1 MIRRRW
7 LAVMGS
13 VALIAAPALAQQQIN
28 LRDADIRAFIQDAA
42 RATGRTFVIDSRVQ
56 GKVSVVTDRPLS
68 RSEYFEVF
76 LSTLRANGLVAIPT
90 GTGAFRIQPA
100 ETAAAQPGRIGLKG
114 AARNAFVTEVFRLKS
129 VDATTAVETLRPLVS
144 KEGSVTANRSG
155 NSLVVADYA
164 DNVRRIRALIAR
176 IDGESATTTIVALRN
191 AGAKEVAASL
201 QQLLTG
207 GQTAGQNGRTAVA
220 LSAVESSNAI
230 ALRGDRQ
237 AVARFAELARD
248 LDRRAASGS
257 EVKVY
262 WLKNADAEKLV
273 PVLQTLSGQSVAAA
287 ATTATGAAP
296 TLAAAPDPSG
306 NPRNRIVITRY
317 DGANAVIIAA
327 PSEVQRSLSDVIR
340 QLDSRRP
347 QILVEAIIVEISDN
361 AAKKL
366 GVQFLLGG
374 TPGSNIPFAAT
385 NYSTA
390 APNIL
395 TVAGAIGAR
404 ELNTTTTTVNGTTTV
419 TTTNT
424 GVSDAL
430 AQSAISSILS
440 ASGGFG
446 GFATN
451 IGNNGVF
458 GAIINAVKQD
468 NQSNILSTPSITTID
483 NQSAKILVGQEIPV
497 TTGEALSDNFDNR
510 FRTVQRQN
518 VGIQLEVKPQVNENG
533 EIKLALRQEVSSIA
547 GPVSATSSELILNKR
562 EFETTIVVKDGEI
575 AAVGGLLDDNER
587 RTLEKVPG
595 LGDMPGLGGLFR
607 SKGKTRTKTNLMV
620 FIRPTILRTSEEMR
634 EISARRFESVRGA
647 QADFDVNGEP
657 GLDALV
663 RDYLGAVPPSATP
676 AQVGDVI
683 IEGGPAATPDPAP

>member
-1 MIRRRW
+1 MRRRW
-7 LAVMGS
+7 LAVLGS

-287 ATTATGAAP
+287 ATTATGVAP
-296 TLAAAPDPSG
+296 IPAAAPDPSG
-306 NPRNRIVITRY
+306 NSRNRIVITRY

-683 IEGGPAATPDPAP
+683 IEGGPAAAPDPAP

>member
-1 MIRRRW
+1 MAARW
-7 LAVMGS
+7 LSLLAGM
-13 VALIAAPALAQQQIN
+13 ALAASPALAQQQIN

-42 RATGRTFVIDSRVQ
+42 RATGRTFVIDARVQ

-90 GTGAFRIQPA
+90 GNGAFRIQPA

-144 KEGSVTANRSG
+144 KEGSLTANRSG

-207 GQTAGQNGRTAVA
+207 GQSVGQTGRTAVA

-273 PVLQTLSGQSVAAA
+273 PVLQTLSGQSVSAPAPAAS
-287 ATTATGAAP
+287 GSAP
-296 TLAAAPDPSG
+296 APAPAPDASG
-306 NPRNRIVITRY
+306 NPRTRVVITRY
-317 DGANAVIIAA
+317 EGANAVIVSA
-327 PSEVQRSLSDVIR
+327 PSDTQRSLGEVIR
-340 QLDSRRP
+340 QLDTRRP

-374 TPGSNIPFAAT
+374 TPGSSIPFAAT

-430 AQSAISSILS
+430 AQSAIGSILG

-483 NQSAKILVGQEIPV
+483 NQAAKILVGQEIPV

-518 VGIQLEVKPQVNENG
+518 VGIQLDVKPQVNENG

-595 LGDMPGLGGLFR
+595 LGDVPGLGGLFR

-620 FIRPTILRTSEEMR
+620 FIRPTILRTADEMR

-647 QADFDVNGEP
+647 QADFDANGEP

-663 RDYLGAVPPSATP
+663 RDYLGAVPPSAIP
-676 AQVGDVI
+676 EQAGDVVI
-683 IEGGPAATPDPAP
+683 APDPKP

>member
-1 MIRRRW
+1 LIRRRW

-683 IEGGPAATPDPAP
+683 IEGGPAAAPDPAP

>member
-1 MIRRRW
+1 MAARW
-7 LAVMGS
+7 LSLLVGM
-13 VALIAAPALAQQQIN
+13 ALAASPALAQQQIN

-42 RATGRTFVIDSRVQ
+42 RATGRTFVIDARVQ

-90 GTGAFRIQPA
+90 GNGAFRIQPA

-114 AARNAFVTEVFRLKS
+114 AARNAFVTEVFRLKA

-191 AGAKEVAASL
+191 ASAKEVAASL

-207 GQTAGQNGRTAVA
+207 GQGAGQTGRTAVA

-273 PVLQTLSGQSVAAA
+273 PVLQTLSGQSVATPAPSAA
-287 ATTATGAAP
+287 GSAP
-296 TLAAAPDPSG
+296 APAAAPGPDASG
-306 NPRNRIVITRY
+306 NPRTRVVITHY
-317 DGANAVIIAA
+317 EGANAVIVSA
-327 PSEVQRSLSDVIR
+327 PSDVQRSLGEVVR
-340 QLDSRRP
+340 QLDTRRP

-374 TPGSNIPFAAT
+374 TPGSSIPFAAT

-430 AQSAISSILS
+430 AQSAISSILG

-483 NQSAKILVGQEIPV
+483 NQAAKILVGQEIPV

-518 VGIQLEVKPQVNENG
+518 VGIQLDVKPQVNENG

-595 LGDMPGLGGLFR
+595 LGDVPGLGALFR

-620 FIRPTILRTSEEMR
+620 FIRPTILRTADEMR

-647 QADFDVNGEP
+647 QADFDANGEP

-663 RDYLGAVPPSATP
+663 RDYLGAVPPSAIP
-676 AQVGDVI
+676 EQAGDVVI
-683 IEGGPAATPDPAP
+683 APDPKP

>member
-296 TLAAAPDPSG
+296 TPTAAPDPSG

>member
-663 RDYLGAVPPSATP
+663 RDYLGAVPPSATS
-676 AQVGDVI
+676 AQAGDVI
-683 IEGGPAATPDPAP
+683 IEGGPAAAPDPAP

>member
-1 MIRRRW
+1 MNLRLP
-7 LAVMGS
+7 LAFM
-13 VALIAAPALAQQQIN
+13 ALALAAAPAMAQYQLN
-28 LRDADIRAFIQDAA
+28 LRDADVRAFIQDVA
-42 RATGRTFVIDSRVQ
+42 RTTGRTFVIDARVQ

-76 LSTLRANGLVAIPT
+76 LSTLRANGFVAIPSAN
-90 GTGAFRIQPA
+90 GSFRIQPA

-114 AARNAFVTEVFRLKS
+114 SPRNAFVTEVFRLRAIEAAS
-129 VDATTAVETLRPLVS
+129 AVETLRPLVS

-155 NSLVVADYA
+155 NTLVVADYA
-164 DNVRRIRALIAR
+164 DNVRRIRALLGR
-176 IDGESATTTIVALRN
+176 IDGESAMTTIIPLRN

-207 GQTAGQNGRTAVA
+207 QGGAQGGRTGVA
-220 LSAVESSNAI
+220 ISAVESSNAI
-230 ALRGDRQ
+230 AMRGDRGS
-237 AVARFAELARD
+237 VERFASLARD

-262 WLKNADAEKLV
+262 WLKNADAEKLM
-273 PVLQTLSGQSVAAA
+273 PVLQQLAGQAVAAPAPA
-287 ATTATGAAP
+287 ASPTAASPAP
-296 TLAAAPDPSG
+296 VASSAPASGDP
-306 NPRNRIVITRY
+306 RTRIVITRY
-317 DGANAVIIAA
+317 DGANAIIVSA
-327 PSEVQRSLSDVIR
+327 PADTQRSMAEVIR
-340 QLDSRRP
+340 QLDTRRP

-366 GVQFLLGG
+366 GVQFLLAGQ
-374 TPGSNIPFAAT
+374 PGSNIPFAST

-395 TVAGAIGAR
+395 TIAGAIGAR

-419 TTTNT
+419 TTTNS
-424 GVSDAL
+424 GISDSL
-430 AQSAISSILS
+430 AQSAISSVLG

-451 IGNNGVF
+451 VGNNGIF

-483 NQSAKILVGQEIPV
+483 NQPARILVGQEIPI

-518 VGIQLEVKPQVNENG
+518 VGILLEVKPQVNESG
-533 EIKLALRQEVSSIA
+533 EIRLALRQEVSSIA
-547 GPVSATSSELILNKR
+547 GPVSANSSELILNKR
-562 EFETTIVVKDGEI
+562 EFETVIVVKDGEI

-595 LGDMPGLGGLFR
+595 LGDLPAIGGLFR
-607 SKGKTRTKTNLMV
+607 SKGKARTKTNLMV
-620 FIRPTILRTSEEMR
+620 FIRPSILRTAEEMR
-634 EISARRFESVRGA
+634 ALTERRMDSVRDA
-647 QADFDVNGEP
+647 QSAYSGGEP
-657 GLDALV
+657 GIDGLV
-663 RDYLGAVPPSATP
+663 RDYMGAVPPGATDP
-676 AQVGDVI
+676 KPGDVI
-683 IEGGPAATPDPAP
+683 IAPEVAPASAP

>member
-1 MIRRRW
+1 MAARW
-7 LAVMGS
+7 LSLLAGM
-13 VALIAAPALAQQQIN
+13 ALAASPALAQQQIN

-42 RATGRTFVIDSRVQ
+42 RATGRTFVIDARVQ

-90 GTGAFRIQPA
+90 GNGAFRIQPA

-144 KEGSVTANRSG
+144 KEGSLTANRSG

-207 GQTAGQNGRTAVA
+207 GQSVGQTGRTAVA

-273 PVLQTLSGQSVAAA
+273 PVLQTLSGQSVSAPAPAAS
-287 ATTATGAAP
+287 GSAP
-296 TLAAAPDPSG
+296 APAPAPDASG
-306 NPRNRIVITRY
+306 NPRTRVVITRY
-317 DGANAVIIAA
+317 EGANAVIVSA
-327 PSEVQRSLSDVIR
+327 PSDTQRSLGEVIR
-340 QLDSRRP
+340 QLDTRRP

-374 TPGSNIPFAAT
+374 TPGSSIPFAAT

-430 AQSAISSILS
+430 AQSAIGSILG
-440 ASGGFG
+440 ASGAFG

-483 NQSAKILVGQEIPV
+483 NQAAKILVGQEIPV

-518 VGIQLEVKPQVNENG
+518 VGIQLDVKPQVNENG

-595 LGDMPGLGGLFR
+595 LGDVPGLGGLFR

-620 FIRPTILRTSEEMR
+620 FIRPTILRTADEMR

-647 QADFDVNGEP
+647 QADFDANGEP

-663 RDYLGAVPPSATP
+663 RDYLGAVPPSAIP
-676 AQVGDVI
+676 EQAGDVVI
-683 IEGGPAATPDPAP
+683 APDPKP

>member
-1 MIRRRW
+1 LIRRRW

-663 RDYLGAVPPSATP
+663 RDYLGAVPPSATS
-676 AQVGDVI
+676 AQAGDVI
-683 IEGGPAATPDPAP
+683 IEGGPAAAPDPAP

>member
-7 LAVMGS
+7 LAVLGS

-287 ATTATGAAP
+287 ATTATGVAP
-296 TLAAAPDPSG
+296 IPAAAPDPSG
-306 NPRNRIVITRY
+306 NSRNRIVITRY

-683 IEGGPAATPDPAP
+683 IEGGPAAAPDPAP

>member
-1 MIRRRW
+1 LIRRRW